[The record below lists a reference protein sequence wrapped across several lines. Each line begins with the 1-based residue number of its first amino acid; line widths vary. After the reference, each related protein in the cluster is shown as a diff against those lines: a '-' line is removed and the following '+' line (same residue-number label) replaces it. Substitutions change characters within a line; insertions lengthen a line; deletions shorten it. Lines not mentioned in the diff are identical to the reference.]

1 MLEGF
6 ASTRRYELPSSALSE
21 TRADLD
27 RSVQGG
33 VALLAFRAGRAVGS
47 ARLVPAWRVQPGFD
61 VPRALEHAAGGGNID
76 GSPGGALSVSRM
88 SVLPDAR
95 KLGIGAGMLAWI
107 EAFAGRLGLA
117 AVELS
122 VRSQQ
127 PDNRP
132 YYQRLGYRITG
143 YSERYGIPD
152 MSTHMR
158 KELPAAQRSR

>member
-6 ASTRRYELPSSALSE
+6 ASTRTYDLPSSALSE

-33 VALLAFRAGRAVGS
+33 ALLLAFQAGSAVGS
-47 ARLVPAWRVQPGFD
+47 ARIVPAWRRDPGFD
-61 VPRALEHAAGGGNID
+61 VAQALERAARGGNLD
-76 GSPGGALSVSRM
+76 GSPGGVLRVSRM
-88 SVLPDAR
+88 SVLPKAR
-95 KLGIGAGMLAWI
+95 KRGIGRAMLFWI
-107 EAFAGRLGLA
+107 EKLATRLALE
-117 AVELS
+117 AVELD

-132 YYQRLGYRITG
+132 FYERLGYRITG
-143 YSERYGIPD
+143 YGERYGIPD

-158 KELPAAQRSR
+158 KDLRSEQREP